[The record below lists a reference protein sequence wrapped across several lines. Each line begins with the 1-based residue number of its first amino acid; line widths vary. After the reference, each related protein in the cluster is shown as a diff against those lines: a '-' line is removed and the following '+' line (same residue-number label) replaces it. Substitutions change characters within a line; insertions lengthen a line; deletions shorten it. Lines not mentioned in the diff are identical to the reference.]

1 MRQMH
6 ATVVATPCQHARHLP
21 VLPTCHPPAHL
32 PTCYLPS
39 GDSTYNVRRW
49 SLGSSTTTPTSG
61 ASLEPY
67 PDKTLLD
74 YLRAL
79 AAEHGDKPALL
90 FKGATV
96 SYGRLEAE
104 SDAFGAALVALGVRK
119 GDRVALLLPNCP
131 QFLVAEFGIWKA
143 GGIVVALN
151 PTYSERELEQALDS
165 TRSSLAVVLTPFY
178 ERVKHV
184 QGRTGVRHVIATSI
198 KEYLPTPLR
207 LLFTLLKEKKDG
219 HRITPQAGDP
229 WMWAMVRQHRGQR
242 PSVEVTPD
250 DRAVILSSGGTT
262 GTPKGVVGLH
272 RHYVAAGLQL
282 YEWTKSAKQPWVDN
296 IMLPLPLFHV
306 YANVGVQPMA
316 FVGPNPL
323 SLVPNPRDIADVL
336 ATIKRVK
343 PAFFN
348 GVPTLYT
355 AILNHPDVRAGK
367 VDLSSIKLC
376 FSGASALMAE
386 TKKQF
391 EAATGARSIEGYSLT
406 EGMMACCVNP
416 VQGTNKI
423 GSIGVPISDVQ
434 VRIVDADTGT
444 TRMPAG
450 EVGEIILRA
459 PQFMSEYWNNPLE
472 TAEALRRHDGETWLH
487 SGDLGYM
494 DDDGF
499 VFIVDRKKDLIKTSG
514 FQVWPREI
522 EEVISAPAGGARGR
536 RRRRA
541 RSGEGRGGEGLGG
554 AEAGREGHR
563 GRGAGVLPRAS
574 GALQGAG
581 PRGVPHRAAQDDG
594 RQDPAACARGGGTR
608 RDPRLTAL
616 RRG

>member
-1 MRQMH
+1 M
-6 ATVVATPCQHARHLP
+6 
-21 VLPTCHPPAHL
+21 
-32 PTCYLPS
+32 
-39 GDSTYNVRRW
+39 
-49 SLGSSTTTPTSG
+49 
-61 ASLEPY
+61 
-67 PDKTLLD
+67 
-74 YLRAL
+74 
-79 AAEHGDKPALL
+79 L

-104 SDAFGAALVALGVRK
+104 SDAFGAALVAMGVRK

-184 QGRTGVRHVIATSI
+184 QGRTGVRHVIPTSI
-198 KEYLPTPLR
+198 KEYLPAQLR

-229 WMWAMVRQHRGQR
+229 WMRTMVRQHLGQR

-282 YEWTKSAKQPWVDN
+282 HEWTKSAQEPWVDN

-391 EAATGARSIEGYSLT
+391 EAATGARLVEGYSLT

-416 VQGTNKI
+416 VKGTNKI

-434 VRIVDADTGT
+434 LRIVDADTGT
-444 TRMPAG
+444 TPMPAG
-450 EVGEIILRA
+450 EVGEMILRA

-472 TAEALRRHDGETWLH
+472 TAETLRQHDGETWVH
-487 SGDLGYM
+487 TGDLGYM

-522 EEVISAPAGGARGR
+522 EEVISAHPAVLEVGVAGVPDPVKGEVAKAWVVLKPGEKATEDEVRAYCRQRLAPYKVPGR
-536 RRRRA
+536 VEFRTELPKTMVGKILRRA
-541 RSGEGRGGEGLGG
+541 L
-554 AEAGREGHR
+554 AADD
-563 GRGAGVLPRAS
+563 RAS
-574 GALQGAG
+574 
-581 PRGVPHRAAQDDG
+581 AAIS
-594 RQDPAACARGGGTR
+594 R
-608 RDPRLTAL
+608 
-616 RRG
+616 

>member
-1 MRQMH
+1 MC
-6 ATVVATPCQHARHLP
+6 AV
-21 VLPTCHPPAHL
+21 HPWLAH
-32 PTCYLPS
+32 Y
-39 GDSTYNVRRW
+39 DSDVN
-49 SLGSSTTTPTSG
+49 P
-61 ASLEPY
+61 SLEPY
-67 PDKTLLD
+67 PEKTLLD
-74 YLRAL
+74 YLKAL
-79 AAEHGDKPALL
+79 ASDHGDKPALL

-96 SYGRLEAE
+96 SYARLEAE
-104 SDAFGAALVALGVRK
+104 SDAFGAALAATGLRK

-131 QFLVAEFGIWKA
+131 QFLIAEFGVWKA

-151 PTYSERELEQALDS
+151 PTYSEREIEQALDS
-165 TRSSLAVVLTPFY
+165 TRASVVVVLTPFY

-184 QGRTGVRHVIATSI
+184 QGRTGVRAVIPTSI
-198 KEYLPTPLR
+198 KDYLPTPLR

-219 HRITPQAGDP
+219 HRITPQPDDP
-229 WMWAMVRQHRGQR
+229 WMWALLRSYRGQR
-242 PSVEVTPD
+242 PSVDVAPG

-282 YEWTKSAKQPWVDN
+282 YEWTKSAKRPWVDN

-323 SLVPNPRDIADVL
+323 SLVPNPRDIDDVL

-348 GVPTLYT
+348 GVPTLYN

-391 EAATGARSIEGYSLT
+391 EAATGARIIEGYSLT

-416 VQGTNKI
+416 VRGTNKI
-423 GSIGVPISDVQ
+423 GSIGVPIPDVQ
-434 VRIVDADTGT
+434 VRIVDAEDGT
-444 TRMPAG
+444 KPVPTG
-450 EVGEIILRA
+450 EVGELILRA
-459 PQFMSEYWNNPLE
+459 PQYMAEYWNNPLE
-472 TAEALRRHDGETWLH
+472 TADTLRQHDGETWLH
-487 SGDLGYM
+487 TGDLAYM
-494 DDDGF
+494 DEDGYLF
-499 VFIVDRKKDLIKTSG
+499 LVDRKKDLIKTSG

-522 EEVISAPAGGARGR
+522 EEVISALPAVLEVGVAGVPDPMKGEIAKAWVVLKPGASATEDDVRAYCRERLAPYKVPGR
-536 RRRRA
+536 VEFRSELPKTMVGKILRRA
-541 RSGEGRGGEGLGG
+541 L
-554 AEAGREGHR
+554 AA
-563 GRGAGVLPRAS
+563 ADRA
-574 GALQGAG
+574 
-581 PRGVPHRAAQDDG
+581 
-594 RQDPAACARGGGTR
+594 PA
-608 RDPRLTAL
+608 
-616 RRG
+616 